1 MILVVYFD
9 AFYKDLEKQLKNHN
23 IPFQLVKYADLE
35 HYNPTKPITP
45 FRTQS
50 AQRGPP
56 FSLITAPKGGV
67 LNEKRCKT
75 IIITGSKQRILR
87 TNDFP
92 LLDTYMTQD
101 VHIIGICFGFQYLA
115 FKTGGKVVEGPLF
128 KGRRTVRTTRETN
141 SEHLYFNH
149 HDRVIDLPDEWTVVQ
164 RIDGFINIAATKK
177 WIGFQFHPEKDDEH
191 FRHYVL
197 PFLHLCAF

>member
-9 AFYKDLEKQLKNHN
+9 IFRKDLEKQLNNHN
-23 IPFQLVKYADLE
+23 IPFQFVKYADLE
-35 HYNPTKPITP
+35 HYKPTKPI
-45 FRTQS
+45 
-50 AQRGPP
+50 
-56 FSLITAPKGGV
+56 
-67 LNEKRCKT
+67 KT

-87 TNDFP
+87 SNDFP
-92 LLDTYMTQD
+92 LLDQYMKQD

-115 FKTGGKVVEGPLF
+115 FKTGGKIVEGPLF
-128 KGRRTVRTTRETN
+128 TGQRTTCERATTRETN

-197 PFLHLCAF
+197 PFLKV